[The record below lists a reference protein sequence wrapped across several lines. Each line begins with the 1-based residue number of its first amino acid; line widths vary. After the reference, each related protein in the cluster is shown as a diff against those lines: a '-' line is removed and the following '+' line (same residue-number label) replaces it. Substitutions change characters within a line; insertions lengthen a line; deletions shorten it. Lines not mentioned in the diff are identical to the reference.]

1 MNISRYRLCAQTG
14 LTSLEEAVLGL
25 MFEVRCN
32 NQEPLKP
39 SDISKYLDIAV
50 LSRGSVY
57 NYSIIAGILRRLEL
71 EGLVR
76 QVTERGPWVLTD
88 KAIRKL
94 E

>member
-1 MNISRYRLCAQTG
+1 MNVSRCRSRAQAG

-25 MFEVRCN
+25 MFEARCN
-32 NQEPLKP
+32 NQGPLKP
-39 SDISKYLDIAV
+39 SDISGYLDIPV
-50 LSRGSVY
+50 LSRGRVY
-57 NYSIIAGILRRLEL
+57 NYSITAGILHRLEL

-88 KAIRKL
+88 KGICKL